1 MVSRNVTE
9 KHVKKTYKRRINSG
23 AIRKVIFRREMSK
36 HTKKHLKG
44 EKATAIT

>member
-9 KHVKKTYKRRINSG
+9 KHVKKTYKRRINSE

-36 HTKKHLKG
+36 HTTKG
-44 EKATAIT
+44 KKATAIT